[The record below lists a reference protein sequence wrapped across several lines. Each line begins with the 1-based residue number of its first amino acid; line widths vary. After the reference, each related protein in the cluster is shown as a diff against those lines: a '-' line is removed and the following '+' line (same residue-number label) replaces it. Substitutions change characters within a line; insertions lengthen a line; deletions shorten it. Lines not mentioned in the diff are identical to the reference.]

1 MKGLNGPLRVLT
13 YLYSVN
19 EPVTLL
25 RISQEAKMN
34 YRTVQNAIKLLKE
47 LGFIE
52 ENLDPGPPIRRMVK
66 LTEKGREAA
75 SHARRLLE
83 LAGLI

>member
-1 MKGLNGPLRVLT
+1 MLA
-13 YLYSVN
+13 YLYNVN

-25 RISQEAKMN
+25 RISREAKMN
-34 YRTVQNAIKLLKE
+34 YRTVQNAVKLLKE

-52 ENLDPGPPIRRMVK
+52 ENLDPGPPVRRLIK

-75 SHARRLLE
+75 YHAKKLLE